1 MWEYQK
7 ILQYPI
13 NIKTP
18 NAKFAQ
24 IVTSQYGGAY
34 CKKIYI
40 SPKKI
45 KHKKVCGFR
54 LLPFRKQSHA
64 QQTARRCF

>member
-34 CKKIYI
+34 CKKI
-40 SPKKI
+40 
-45 KHKKVCGFR
+45 
-54 LLPFRKQSHA
+54 
-64 QQTARRCF
+64 